1 MTDPTP
7 PPPPPLAPAAPGRD
21 VRRLVLKVVGY
32 AVLLVVLFEL
42 PLQYERSTVTKLT
55 TVLCFAL
62 AALGL
67 NLLTGFNGQ
76 ISVGHGAFF
85 GIGAYTSAILVSE
98 RGWPAWSTIVLGAL
112 GSFVVGLI
120 VGLHA
125 LRIRGVYL
133 ALVTLAL
140 ATLFPAII
148 VKYADVTGGTQG
160 LTLAGGERL
169 NSPRFARD
177 AGITNSQWRYY
188 VVLVVTLVAF
198 VLVRNLVKSRV
209 GRALIAIRDNEIP
222 AEVLGVNV
230 GVYKV
235 ATFGISAMLAGIG
248 GAFFTFNNDGVA
260 ADVVDI
266 QLSIILLVAVVI
278 GGVATFFGPAIG
290 AFLVVFLESFFPED
304 LRGEAAPVVFGVLL
318 ILLMVAAP
326 GGILGLAKQGWAS
339 ARRRLGPSRT
349 AVPPAP
355 SAA

>member
-7 PPPPPLAPAAPGRD
+7 LPKQAAVPGRD
-21 VRRLVLKVVGY
+21 VRSLVIKAVGFI
-32 AVLLVVLFEL
+32 ALLVVLYEL

-55 TVLCFAL
+55 TVLCYAL

-98 RGWPAWSTIVLGAL
+98 RGWPAWSTVVLGAVL
-112 GSFVVGLI
+112 AFVVGLI
-120 VGLHA
+120 VGLPA

-140 ATLFPAII
+140 ATLFPAIV
-148 VKYADVTGGTQG
+148 VKYSDVTGGTQG
-160 LTLAGGERL
+160 ITLEGSQRL
-169 NSPRFARD
+169 NSPQFARD

-188 VVLVVTLVAF
+188 VALVITLVAF

-209 GRALIAIRDNEIP
+209 GRALIAIRDNETP

-230 GVYKV
+230 GLYKV
-235 ATFGISAMLAGIG
+235 LTFGVSAMLAGLG
-248 GAFFTFNNDGVA
+248 GSLFTFNNDGVA
-260 ADVVDI
+260 TDVVDI

-318 ILLMVAAP
+318 ILLMMAAP
-326 GGILGLAKQGWAS
+326 GGILGLVRQGWAGV
-339 ARRRLGPSRT
+339 RRRSESSRT
-349 AVPPAP
+349 AAGAAH
-355 SAA
+355 SAASS